1 MNVNAHLTVTDIRA
15 DAHKD
20 FCGINEA
27 MTVVVTDGKLI
38 TKQPF
43 PPVVAMRFPTA
54 RFCVCLATKRP
65 VLTVVTDF

>member
-1 MNVNAHLTVTDIRA
+1 MNVNTHLTVTDIRA

-43 PPVVAMRFPTA
+43 PRVVAITFLIA
-54 RFCVCLATKRP
+54 RYCVYPATKRP
-65 VLTVVTDF
+65 ILTADTKF